1 MNPGYLLL
9 LAALGLLLLG
19 AVGGFAW
26 LCAMVARRVFRP
38 AQPEAQLS
46 HDAARIAALIRR
58 TRKGA
63 GLPPIN

>member
-9 LAALGLLLLG
+9 LAAVGLLLLG

-38 AQPEAQLS
+38 PQPEPQAPHS
-46 HDAARIAALIRR
+46 AARIAALIRR
-58 TRKGA
+58 TRKAA